1 MKTLAIDLTYQP
13 VGGALV
19 QIKEIIKNIDVFNF
33 ERVLFFVTSENMH
46 LFEDVENI
54 KIQLKQVSFSNK
66 SIVVRSVW
74 AQMILPMLLVLKSID
89 LLFCPGNISPII
101 NSKKKVQWIGT
112 VGPFEGGFI
121 KPFGLRKKII
131 IFLSKYLITLSAYT
145 SDLVIYESKYTRN
158 LFIKRYR
165 QLIDKSIIF
174 HIGKDDYFYPIK
186 SSQFIKKNNYK
197 NIEYILTVSHL
208 YPYKKIEILIN
219 SFYKLELNKK
229 ELYLLIAG
237 STPDRNYFYKLK
249 SLVKQYGLSKYIVF
263 LGRVEKQ
270 DLRELYS
277 QCKIFVFTS
286 PFENFAY
293 TLVEAMSC
301 SAPIIATNT
310 TAMPET
316 CGEAALYYEPDN
328 EQELSNCLMKY
339 LSDEKERLKFKE
351 LSLQK
356 VTEYENYTDINR
368 KTNESLERLVQGD

>member
-1 MKTLAIDLTYQP
+1 
-13 VGGALV
+13 
-19 QIKEIIKNIDVFNF
+19 
-33 ERVLFFVTSENMH
+33 
-46 LFEDVENI
+46 
-54 KIQLKQVSFSNK
+54 
-66 SIVVRSVW
+66 
-74 AQMILPMLLVLKSID
+74 MILPMLLVLKNID

-131 IFLSKYLITLSAYT
+131 LFVSKYLIPLSAYT
-145 SDLVIYESKYTRN
+145 SDLVIYESKYTRD

-186 SSQFIKKNNYK
+186 EYQFIKKNNYK

-229 ELYLLIAG
+229 GLYLLIAG
-237 STPDRNYFYKLK
+237 STPDRNYFNKLK

-286 PFENFAY
+286 PYENFAY

-316 CGEAALYYEPDN
+316 CGKAALYYEPDS

-339 LSDEKERLKFKE
+339 LGNEKERLKFKE

-356 VTEYENYTDINR
+356 VTEFENYTAINR
-368 KTNESLERLVQGD
+368 KTNEVLEQLVQGN